1 MASRVNSYADLTRA
15 ISKSIFISNLPD
27 NTSAKDLWNLCQSY
41 GTVVDV
47 FIPNRRTKS
56 GLRFAF
62 VRFIKVINIDRLVGN
77 LCTLWIGRNHL
88 HANLARF
95 ERPLVKPA
103 QKAPPVRQAHNAAS
117 FVSAVKG
124 NLSCPPSDVPAMVLD
139 ESCVVDHD
147 FSLSVMGEV
156 HDFVSIN
163 NLKVM
168 LLSEGFST
176 EKISY
181 LGGLWVLLEF
191 NSNKTRSKFMKHVGV
206 NSWFKRLS
214 DVQPDFVPRE
224 RVVWVDIKVIVCA
237 WSNNGH
243 VFIGIGSRW
252 GEVLNLNDSC
262 GEFCTR
268 KRLCI
273 MTKQEDNILEKFKII
288 VKRKVFVVRAKELFV
303 WTPNFVMPD
312 SVTDDELNKED
323 IDVHIVRST
332 EGRTYK
338 ENSVQ
343 KEVSSDPFNIYELL
357 HKHNKDVN
365 TDGISSSIPFPPGY
379 TPENVRSHVD
389 VQEVQEDPIESVD
402 NTRGCNSQAVESS
415 QYEEGQFRPKLHGRH
430 GSGINNNE
438 GGSILPLLED
448 MINVG
453 KTMGFNLAGCAKD
466 MEKIIRECIV
476 MGDFNEVRRKE
487 ERWGSIFD
495 AHGSR
500 YFNNFIDHA
509 GLVEIQLEGFS
520 FTWSHVSAAKMS
532 KLDRFLVSDGVF
544 SLFPHVS
551 AICLDRNLSDH
562 RPILLREVCVDYGP
576 TPFRFYH
583 SWFELQGFDLF
594 ITQTWE
600 DIQLDDKNDLVRF
613 KKKLQTLKKAI
624 RVWVNTQKSSQ
635 SASVHEL
642 KSKLNLIDSKIDK
655 GDVNADLLVTQLESS
670 VHGYFNKKR
679 ANLAVKGV
687 MVDGDWVDDPIRV
700 KEEFH
705 DYFATRFCETEPS
718 SGYIDF
724 NFPNKISGDQLAD
737 IESPISNDEIL
748 WLRWKLHESI
758 RRNFFNGIRE
768 GERKIAWVKWSKVL
782 APKSQGGLGVSSYYA
797 LNRGLLAKWIWRFI
811 SRDNSLWYRVI
822 QAIHGPSM
830 DDISVTYPSLWKS
843 IIREMDTLKHQGM
856 DFISH
861 CKLRVGNGTSTS
873 FWKDMWLGN
882 SRLCMEYPR
891 LFALE
896 NDKDCKVAT
905 KLHGPFES
913 SFRRNVRGGIESSQL
928 SHILGDLESVV
939 LSNAEDRW
947 VWDLNGEGSFRVK
960 DARSLID
967 EFLLP
972 NSNTET
978 RWVKVVPIKVN
989 IFAWKVSLDRLP
1001 TCSNLMKRGVMVSPS
1016 SCPVC
1021 RNVIEDVD
1029 HLFFQ
1034 CILAQEINRGICIWW
1049 NLGKASFD
1057 SYASWLQWFS
1067 NIRMR
1072 SNSKR
1077 ALEGVFYTMWWSI
1090 WAARNQIL
1098 FEAAS
1103 PRFETLF
1110 IDIVRRSF
1118 SWCNARGKT
1127 AVSWDSWLKHP
1138 HLIIL

>member
-124 NLSCPPSDVPAMVLD
+124 NLSCPPSDAPAMVLD

-224 RVVWVDIKVIVCA
+224 RVVWVDIEGIPLCA
-237 WSNNGH
+237 WSNATFH
-243 VFIGIGSRW
+243 RIGSRW

-323 IDVHIVRST
+323 IEVHVDSYRQSPAEEECDNDHVSDTLFGDNNDDLINNEDVAST
-332 EGRTYK
+332 RAEPDK

-343 KEVSSDPFNIYELL
+343 KEVSSDPFNIYDLL

-438 GGSILPLLED
+438 GGSILALLED

-466 MEKIIRECIV
+466 MEKII
-476 MGDFNEVRRKE
+476 
-487 ERWGSIFD
+487 
-495 AHGSR
+495 
-500 YFNNFIDHA
+500 
-509 GLVEIQLEGFS
+509 
-520 FTWSHVSAAKMS
+520 
-532 KLDRFLVSDGVF
+532 
-544 SLFPHVS
+544 
-551 AICLDRNLSDH
+551 
-562 RPILLREVCVDYGP
+562 
-576 TPFRFYH
+576 
-583 SWFELQGFDLF
+583 
-594 ITQTWE
+594 
-600 DIQLDDKNDLVRF
+600 
-613 KKKLQTLKKAI
+613 
-624 RVWVNTQKSSQ
+624 SSQ
-635 SASVHEL
+635 GA
-642 KSKLNLIDSKIDK
+642 
-655 GDVNADLLVTQLESS
+655 Q
-670 VHGYFNKKR
+670 
-679 ANLAVKGV
+679 
-687 MVDGDWVDDPIRV
+687 DGF
-700 KEEFH
+700 K
-705 DYFATRFCETEPS
+705 
-718 SGYIDF
+718 
-724 NFPNKISGDQLAD
+724 
-737 IESPISNDEIL
+737 
-748 WLRWKLHESI
+748 
-758 RRNFFNGIRE
+758 
-768 GERKIAWVKWSKVL
+768 
-782 APKSQGGLGVSSYYA
+782 
-797 LNRGLLAKWIWRFI
+797 
-811 SRDNSLWYRVI
+811 
-822 QAIHGPSM
+822 
-830 DDISVTYPSLWKS
+830 
-843 IIREMDTLKHQGM
+843 
-856 DFISH
+856 
-861 CKLRVGNGTSTS
+861 
-873 FWKDMWLGN
+873 
-882 SRLCMEYPR
+882 
-891 LFALE
+891 
-896 NDKDCKVAT
+896 
-905 KLHGPFES
+905 
-913 SFRRNVRGGIESSQL
+913 
-928 SHILGDLESVV
+928 
-939 LSNAEDRW
+939 
-947 VWDLNGEGSFRVK
+947 
-960 DARSLID
+960 
-967 EFLLP
+967 
-972 NSNTET
+972 
-978 RWVKVVPIKVN
+978 
-989 IFAWKVSLDRLP
+989 
-1001 TCSNLMKRGVMVSPS
+1001 
-1016 SCPVC
+1016 
-1021 RNVIEDVD
+1021 
-1029 HLFFQ
+1029 
-1034 CILAQEINRGICIWW
+1034 
-1049 NLGKASFD
+1049 
-1057 SYASWLQWFS
+1057 
-1067 NIRMR
+1067 
-1072 SNSKR
+1072 
-1077 ALEGVFYTMWWSI
+1077 
-1090 WAARNQIL
+1090 
-1098 FEAAS
+1098 
-1103 PRFETLF
+1103 
-1110 IDIVRRSF
+1110 
-1118 SWCNARGKT
+1118 
-1127 AVSWDSWLKHP
+1127 
-1138 HLIIL
+1138 